1 MAMAATNNM
10 GPMMGGAGLVNDN
23 YGMVPPVEDLAME
36 APPLIAPMNGVD
48 TMSGARMTAD
58 EWQPPRYGY
67 RERPKGRFWSTLE
80 HRYN

>member
-10 GPMMGGAGLVNDN
+10 GPAMGGAGLVNDN
-23 YGMVPPVEDLAME
+23 YRMVPPVEDLAME
-36 APPLIAPMNGVD
+36 APPLISPVNGVD
-48 TMSGARMTAD
+48 TMSRARMTTD

-67 RERPKGRFWSTLE
+67 RERAKGRFWSTLE